1 MGWTRIGPPV
11 SGLPSID
18 SLCFGAHLRNGD
30 IMRVRYLLT
39 ATWFLSLF
47 VAAPFH
53 ARALEDRPV
62 PPLPIPNVA
71 NTTVH
76 PSAVSSPP
84 QSRPRPRDHAQR
96 TAAPPAGEKS
106 AIKAGQASGLKSG
119 EASDLSTGST
129 VSKRSRALAS
139 PGKGPAPVPIND

>member
-1 MGWTRIGPPV
+1 
-11 SGLPSID
+11 
-18 SLCFGAHLRNGD
+18 
-30 IMRVRYLLT
+30 MRVRYLLT
-39 ATWFLSLF
+39 ATWSLSLL

-53 ARALEDRPV
+53 AQALEDRPV

-84 QSRPRPRDHAQR
+84 QSRLRPRDHAQR

-106 AIKAGQASGLKSG
+106 AIKAGQASALKSG
-119 EASDLSTGST
+119 EASDLSLQSAIVVPTFIGTGAGPLPGEARARERLET
-129 VSKRSRALAS
+129 VEPVWPKCNPRVYRRALGSRRLA
-139 PGKGPAPVPIND
+139 